1 MLQYSDPTALKQI
14 FTFSQLP
21 SSSTRKLISSF
32 TSSQHHTSTYN
43 SHVHI
48 DIASKTIMSIELPP
62 DHLDIVALRNRVEH
76 IEAENQFVNE
86 QNDHLRESN
95 DELALEN
102 EELKKGLA
110 LAEQR
115 LERVT
120 DFWRSA
126 EEELTKQIAIN
137 EDLTKQLEAAKSELA
152 SAKQAP
158 KST

>member
-1 MLQYSDPTALKQI
+1 
-14 FTFSQLP
+14 
-21 SSSTRKLISSF
+21 
-32 TSSQHHTSTYN
+32 
-43 SHVHI
+43 
-48 DIASKTIMSIELPP
+48 MSIELPP
-62 DHLDIVALRNRVEH
+62 DHLEVVALRNRIQHV
-76 IEAENQFVNE
+76 AEENKYVNDE
-86 QNDHLRESN
+86 NDHLRETN
-95 DELALEN
+95 GELALEN
-102 EELKKGLA
+102 DELKKGLA

-158 KST
+158 K

>member
-1 MLQYSDPTALKQI
+1 MSKYSDPTLLNQI
-14 FTFSQLP
+14 STFSLLP
-21 SSSTRKLISSF
+21 SPSTPKLISSF
-32 TSSQHHTSTYN
+32 TSSQHLTSNYN

-48 DIASKTIMSIELPP
+48 DIASKTIMSIEPPP
-62 DHLDIVALRNRVEH
+62 DHLEVLALRNRIQHV
-76 IEAENQFVNE
+76 AEENKYVNDE
-86 QNDHLRESN
+86 NDHLRETN
-95 DELALEN
+95 GELALEN
-102 EELKKGLA
+102 DELKKGLA

-152 SAKQAP
+152 STKQAP
-158 KST
+158 K